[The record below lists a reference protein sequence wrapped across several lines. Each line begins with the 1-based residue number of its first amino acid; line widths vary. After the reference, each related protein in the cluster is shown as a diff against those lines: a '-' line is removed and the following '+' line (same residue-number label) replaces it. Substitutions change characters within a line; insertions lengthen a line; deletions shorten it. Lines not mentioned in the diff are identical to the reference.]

1 MGFTRCCDEGLS
13 RSSDRRILIK
23 RQKHKIYK
31 SMSSFHRLREGLQK
45 YHLDYLL
52 GGFYAHQISDVG
64 SGRLILLR
72 CSQDPCKSVV
82 IEDDR
87 VVFRLVWADKTTL
100 DELVD
105 MQMRKEA
112 EQGGG

>member
-1 MGFTRCCDEGLS
+1 M
-13 RSSDRRILIK
+13 IK

-52 GGFYAHQISDVG
+52 SGFYAHQISDVG

-100 DELVD
+100 DALVD

-112 EQGGG
+112 GQGAG